1 VTQAVN
7 LLVRSGCLLAGRA
20 GYERTAVSTPEA
32 VARARSI
39 AASAERVDLT
49 RMEMMRSYAEGGG
62 CRRQTLLGYFGDH
75 LPQRCGNCDLCWGDD
90 GGGTRV
96 DEPAIAADTVVEHP
110 EWGRGVVLD
119 GDSDRLVVLFDDYGY
134 RTLDLDVVRSG
145 GLLEVP

>member
-1 VTQAVN
+1 MTQAVN

-62 CRRQTLLGYFGDH
+62 CRCQTLLGYFGDH
-75 LPQRCGNCDLCWGDD
+75 LPQRCGNCDLC
-90 GGGTRV
+90 GTTM
-96 DEPAIAADTVVEHP
+96 AAVRASTNRP
-110 EWGRGVVLD
+110 SL
-119 GDSDRLVVLFDDYGY
+119 
-134 RTLDLDVVRSG
+134 RTR
-145 GLLEVP
+145 